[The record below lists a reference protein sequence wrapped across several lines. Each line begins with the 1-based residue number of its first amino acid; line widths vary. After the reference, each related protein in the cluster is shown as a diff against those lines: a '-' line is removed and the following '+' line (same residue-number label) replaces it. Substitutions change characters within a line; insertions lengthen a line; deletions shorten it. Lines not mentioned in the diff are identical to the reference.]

1 MARPLSE
8 LRDEIHAL
16 SEDDKELLLR
26 ELIVELDES
35 FDEDVERAWI
45 VEANKRLAEL
55 EEGTVESIPAEDVL
69 ERLRSRLAE

>member
-55 EEGTVESIPAEDVL
+55 EEGTVESIPAEAVL